1 MFAYVFPWLL
11 EELRLMFTDPLYCVL
26 FLEPEK
32 KLEQPSDSIPDLSE
46 PWGLLQDAYS
56 HFLAL
61 L

>member
-1 MFAYVFPWLL
+1 MFASVFPWLL

-32 KLEQPSDSIPDLSE
+32 KLEHPSDSIPDLSE
-46 PWGLLQDAYS
+46 PWRMPIPI
-56 HFLAL
+56 FLAL